1 MELDVSRIRA
11 VCFDIDGTL
20 RDTDDALAA
29 RLLPWLRPLGYFNRQ
44 FKPPNLARR
53 IIMRI
58 ENPGNYLLGL
68 HDRIGID
75 ELLLSVSKLRKK
87 EGSLRPGKHTI
98 IPGVR
103 EMLSQLYL
111 HFPLAVV
118 SARGEMKTMEFL
130 EMFEVRRFFTAIAT
144 GQTTRH
150 TKPYPD
156 PIIWAA
162 RQMGVEP
169 EACLMV
175 GDTTVDIRAGVA
187 AGSQTVGVLCG
198 FGEEGELR
206 RAGASLILK
215 DPTQLTEILLTKPL
229 SD

>member
-44 FKPPNLARR
+44 FKPHNLARR

-87 EGSLRPGKHTI
+87 EEVEEQLSFEIDFKDWKTSLDYLQQKILDYLISCIVMEHCI
-98 IPGVR
+98 I
-103 EMLSQLYL
+103 
-111 HFPLAVV
+111 
-118 SARGEMKTMEFL
+118 
-130 EMFEVRRFFTAIAT
+130 
-144 GQTTRH
+144 
-150 TKPYPD
+150 
-156 PIIWAA
+156 
-162 RQMGVEP
+162 
-169 EACLMV
+169 
-175 GDTTVDIRAGVA
+175 
-187 AGSQTVGVLCG
+187 
-198 FGEEGELR
+198 
-206 RAGASLILK
+206 
-215 DPTQLTEILLTKPL
+215 
-229 SD
+229 